1 MNSKTVSSKLHS
13 SNLQTSEGVQ
23 SDFRKS
29 GVTKKAVVILSAGL
43 DSSANLCLA
52 LEKGLEVTLAL
63 TFDYGQ
69 KAAVK
74 ETTAAANLCRHYG
87 VSHRIVSLPWFRD
100 FNRSS
105 LLVEDQK
112 IPTGDEVQIDDLKS
126 SEDTKKSVW
135 VPNRNGIFL
144 NIAAA
149 YAESLEAHYIIPGF
163 NKEEAQTFPDNSE
176 EFLQSINKSL
186 AFSTDQRV
194 QARCFTLS
202 LDKTEIVKAVDGK
215 LDFNLIWPCYQ
226 AQEKWCGE
234 CESCKRSLRA
244 FKEAGVNV
252 SHLVEKVV

>member
-1 MNSKTVSSKLHS
+1 MSSKAVSSQS
-13 SNLQTSEGVQ
+13 SEGAK
-23 SDFRKS
+23 SASEKS

-52 LEKGLEVTLAL
+52 LEKGLEVVLAL

-69 KAAVK
+69 KAALK
-74 ETTAAANLCRHYG
+74 ETAAAAHLCRHYG
-87 VSHRIVSLPWFRD
+87 ISHRIVSLPWFRD

-149 YAESLEAHYIIPGF
+149 YAESLEASYVIPGF
-163 NKEEAQTFPDNSE
+163 NREEAQTFPDNSE
-176 EFLQSINKSL
+176 DFLESINRSL
-186 AFSTDQRV
+186 AFSTDQQV

-202 LDKTEIVKAVDGK
+202 LNKTEIVKAVRGK
-215 LDFNLIWPCYQ
+215 LDFDLIWPCYQ
-226 AQEKWCGE
+226 AQDKWCGE

-244 FKEAGVNV
+244 FKEADVDV
-252 SHLVEKVV
+252 SHRVQGGM